1 MALVCSLA
9 GYPPFSPDI
18 EGKPMTEQI
27 QTGDYE
33 HYLREPE
40 WSTISDDGRH
50 IWICLLI
57 GYFGGS

>member
-1 MALVCSLA
+1 
-9 GYPPFSPDI
+9 
-18 EGKPMTEQI
+18 MTEQI